1 MNHCLSEHS
10 KHLNVKWYFFLEC
23 VDDGQVKISKCST
36 DEQQADYLTKRLVS
50 EKFEIIEKVIK
61 ARDHNTF
68 HM

>member
-36 DEQQADYLTKRLVS
+36 DEQQADYLTKR
-50 EKFEIIEKVIK
+50 FG
-61 ARDHNTF
+61 F
-68 HM
+68 